1 MKIGVY
7 CRVSS
12 EKQSDNTSLQSQR
25 KLGIQFCERMGYEYE
40 VFSEVESGTIDGY
53 LRDEFK
59 KLEEKLYSKELEG
72 IWLWDWDRMIRELGV
87 AVIFRD
93 LIEST
98 KCRLFVG
105 NSEKDIFSDSGSL
118 EFGIGSVFSEY
129 WRRKIGRVMKGGMK
143 ERLLKDEVFM
153 GVVPIGYKKVNK
165 KLIVNKKE
173 SKIIKECFK
182 IYLYKSVKTYRDV
195 VNRMKN
201 KYGEDLDVRINDK
214 SLSRI
219 LKDEKYKGIY
229 NLNWEG
235 DDYQLNIGRI
245 IEDDV
250 FEKVGKKIES
260 VKGLRRG
267 NIKNKYLLKG
277 KVYCKDCGNR
287 MWIRG
292 GGYET
297 SVAKVYRYYFCKE
310 RYKQIRKNYD
320 DRFENTYIPL
330 CECIKEN
337 KISVSKLDDIVWDTL
352 FTVLSNS
359 NQIKEEYKKKYTN
372 DSNSKNRFG
381 GKKKYYENQ
390 LNKIDSLE
398 ENTLTKFVSGEI
410 DERQNNI
417 LSVKFE
423 KDRVEINNKL
433 TEIKEEYEKYEVGEV
448 VTNYIDIM
456 MEELERQHSI
466 MRHSDREVIINKYIE
481 EVKVK
486 YIGDE
491 RKNYR
496 IEIKLSLKDDFE
508 DLIKGINSKSKE
520 NTNKNKGNEI
530 YISNHRSLQIC
541 DLIYKDYLLINF
553 VVDVEI
559 WGMGMGY
566 DIDNVDIIEVY

>member
-1 MKIGVY
+1 MKVGIY

-12 EKQSDNTSLQSQR
+12 EKQSDNTSLQSQM
-25 KLGIQFCERMGYEYE
+25 KLGVQFCERMGYEYE
-40 VFSEVESGTIDGY
+40 VFSEVESGTVDGN

-59 KLEEKLYSKELEG
+59 KLEEKLHSKELDG

-93 LIEST
+93 LIETT
-98 KCRLFVG
+98 KCKLFVG
-105 NSEKDIFSDSGSL
+105 NSEKNIFSDSGSL

-165 KLIVNKKE
+165 KLIVDKKE
-173 SKIIKECFK
+173 SKLIKECFK

-195 VNRMKN
+195 VNRMKK
-201 KYGEDLDVRINDK
+201 KYGEDLDIRINDK

-245 IEDDV
+245 VEDEV
-250 FEKVGKKIES
+250 FEKVGKKIET

-267 NIKNKYLLKG
+267 NTKNKYILKG
-277 KVYCKDCGNR
+277 KVYCKDCGNK

-297 SVAKVYRYYFCKE
+297 KGKVYRYYFCKE
-310 RYKQIRKNYD
+310 RYKQIRNNYD
-320 DRFENTYIPL
+320 ERFETSETTI
-330 CECIKEN
+330 CKCVKEN
-337 KISVSKLDDIVWDTL
+337 KISVSKLEDIVWDTL
-352 FTVLSNS
+352 FVILSNS
-359 NQIKEEYKKKYTN
+359 NQIKEEYKKKYSN

-390 LNKIDSLE
+390 LKKIDILE

-410 DERQNNI
+410 NERQNNI

-423 KDRVEINNKL
+423 KDRLEVNSKL
-433 TEIKEEYEKYEVGEV
+433 TEVNEEYEKYEVGEI

-456 MEELERQHSI
+456 IEELEKQHSI
-466 MRHSDREVIINKYIE
+466 MRHTDREVIINKYIE
-481 EVKVK
+481 EIKVK

-496 IEIKLSLKDDFE
+496 IEIKLSLKEDFE
-508 DLIKGINSKSKE
+508 DLTNRINSNSKGK
-520 NTNKNKGNEI
+520 TNKNVGNQI
-530 YISNHRSLQIC
+530 YISNHRSLA
-541 DLIYKDYLLINF
+541 F
-553 VVDVEI
+553 
-559 WGMGMGY
+559 WRF
-566 DIDNVDIIEVY
+566 